1 MAMDLP
7 VRRSRLPLV
16 ATDRPLALPHL
27 ESERDPFRF
36 LGYETPR
43 VDPHTLPLRRSWT
56 GSRPLGSGPAAE
68 RKTIAGWHAA
78 GLVVALGGDRTAEPA
93 AVVVVSPHPDDAQL
107 AVGGLLAARG
117 GRVVDVFTEETW
129 TRRPYYVERPEL
141 SASLLL
147 AEERIACR
155 VLGVELALLGHV
167 DGAARPPWTDD
178 VFLTEPA
185 LGTPQDVEPELFAT
199 LVADLAGA
207 IPPAGPVLTPLA
219 VGGHVDHV
227 LSREA
232 VLALVRAGRLD
243 AARVV
248 FYEDMPYS
256 VFGDAVAAAAALAA
270 RADIGELR
278 PVLVPNGTAEVKRE
292 ALWAYRLQTT
302 EGMILRV
309 VRYGQRLAPDHGF
322 AERLWLWLWRDGSA
336 TGLIERDQDS

>member
-7 VRRSRLPLV
+7 VRRSRLPLA

-27 ESERDPFRF
+27 ESEREPFRF
-36 LGYETPR
+36 LGYETPL
-43 VDPHTLPLRRSWT
+43 VGPHTLPLWRSCT
-56 GSRPLGSGPAAE
+56 GDRQLGSWPAVE
-68 RKTIAGWHAA
+68 RETIAGWHAA
-78 GLVVALGGDRTAEPA
+78 GLVVGVGEDRAAAPGTA
-93 AVVVVSPHPDDAQL
+93 VVVSPHPDDAQL

-117 GRVVDVFTEETW
+117 GRVIDAFTEETW
-129 TRRPYYVERPEL
+129 TRRPYYVDRPEL
-141 SASLLL
+141 SAPLLL

-155 VLGVELALLGHV
+155 VLGVEPTLLGHV
-167 DGAARPPWTDD
+167 DGAARGPWGDS
-178 VFLTEPA
+178 VFLPDPA
-185 LGTPQDVEPELFAT
+185 LATPQDVEPELFAA
-199 LVADLAGA
+199 LVADLAAA
-207 IPPAGPVLTPLA
+207 IPPSGRVLTPLA

-232 VLALVRAGRLD
+232 VLALVRDGRLD

-256 VFGDAVAAAAALAA
+256 VFGDAAAAAGALGV
-270 RADIGELR
+270 RADVGELR

-322 AERLWLWLWRDGSA
+322 AERLWLWRGAPA
-336 TGLIERDQDS
+336 TGLTERDRDS